1 MILREFIRDRRGIF
15 VNLKIKWIL
24 GISAGLLAVMLI
36 WFCGH
41 LNGAQGQKSE
51 TVKNVSNVATE
62 DGEYLYETENLDE
75 EMAAY
80 EMTETV
86 TEEPNADTESAGKE
100 IDIVTEAQNKV
111 AEMSLE
117 QKVAQLFVIT
127 PEALTGSGSVVVAGE
142 MTRTALS
149 EYPVGGLI
157 YFEQNVQTKEQ
168 VCEMTAGQQQ
178 YSYESI
184 GLPLFLAIDEE
195 GGKVA
200 RIANDSQITEPHFPN
215 MSEIAEMPDAQDEA
229 ANVGSTIGSYLEDL
243 GFNLDFAPVADVLT
257 NPENTV
263 VKQRSFGSDSH
274 RVSEL
279 ALLVWQNLE
288 TQGVYGC
295 YKHFP
300 GHGATAGDTHQG
312 FSYTDKTLD
321 ELKQAELL
329 PFETAVA
336 YGCSFIMVGHI
347 SVPEVTGSDVPAS
360 LSEKV
365 VTDVLRDEMQYK
377 GLIITDAMNMGAIAN
392 QYSSSEA
399 AVKAIQAGVDLILMP
414 KDFKAAYQGVLQAVQ
429 NGTISEERIDASV
442 TRIVTKKLEME
453 QMGE

>member
-1 MILREFIRDRRGIF
+1 M
-15 VNLKIKWIL
+15 NLKIKRIF
-24 GISAGLLAVMLI
+24 GISAGLLAVILI
-36 WFCGH
+36 WYCGH
-41 LNGAQGQKSE
+41 LNGTQGQKTE
-51 TVKNVSNVATE
+51 TVKNVSDVATE
-62 DGEYLYETENLDE
+62 DSEYLCEMRNFDE

-86 TEEPNADTESAGKE
+86 TEEPDAESAEKE

-111 AEMSLE
+111 TAMSVE

-127 PEALTGSGSVVVAGE
+127 PEALTGSGSVTTAGE

-184 GLPLFLAIDEE
+184 GLPLFLSIDEE

-200 RIANDSQITEPHFPN
+200 RIANDSQIVVQHFPN
-215 MSEIAEMPDAQDEA
+215 MSEIAQMSDAQDEA
-229 ANVGSTIGSYLEDL
+229 ANVGSTIGNYLKEL

-257 NPENTV
+257 NQENTV
-263 VKQRSFGSDSH
+263 VKQRSFGSDPQK
-274 RVSEL
+274 VSEL
-279 ALLVWQNLE
+279 SLIVWQNLE
-288 TQGVYGC
+288 AQGVYGC

-300 GHGATAGDTHQG
+300 GHGATAGDTHKG

-321 ELKQAELL
+321 ELKQAELV
-329 PFETAVA
+329 PFEAA
-336 YGCSFIMVGHI
+336 ISDGCSFIMVGHI
-347 SVPEVTGSDVPAS
+347 SVPGVTGSDVPAS

-365 VTDVLRDEMQYK
+365 VTDVLRNEMQYD
-377 GLIITDAMNMGAIAN
+377 GLIITDALNMGAVAN
-392 QYSSSEA
+392 QYSPAEA
-399 AVKAIQAGVDLILMP
+399 AVMAVQAGDDLILMP
-414 KDFKAAYQGVLQAVQ
+414 KDFKTAYQGVLEAVR
-429 NGTISEERIDASV
+429 NGTIPEERIDASV
-442 TRIVTKKLEME
+442 IRIVAKKLEME
-453 QMGE
+453 R